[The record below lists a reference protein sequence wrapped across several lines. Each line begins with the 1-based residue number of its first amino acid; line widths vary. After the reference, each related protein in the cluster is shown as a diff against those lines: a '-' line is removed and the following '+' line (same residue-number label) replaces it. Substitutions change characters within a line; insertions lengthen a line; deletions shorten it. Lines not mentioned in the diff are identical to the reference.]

1 MENTEGVALLN
12 RRIIEENIF
21 KILMLIS
28 LAIVIGSLVIIVGI
42 VVINGFPALSV
53 DMLTQTPTG
62 RYYLGQGGGGILN
75 AILGSLLLAL
85 PATLIAYLVGL
96 AIALYL
102 QRDFINPKL
111 AGFIRFTLDVLW
123 GIPSIIYGVF
133 CFMIMIMLGMR
144 ASLLM
149 GIVALTLLEIP
160 IITRYMDEAIS
171 MVPRGLKE
179 SAYSLGSTKF
189 ETAFRVIRRQAFPG
203 ILAGVLLGL
212 GRGIGDAA
220 SILFTAG
227 SPSDIP
233 TSIFDPTAALPT
245 IIFKFYTSSIP
256 VVRERAYAAA
266 FILLMIV
273 LTISVLSRLL
283 TRRFKKHVIK

>member
-1 MENTEGVALLN
+1 VAILN

-21 KILMLIS
+21 KILMLAS
-28 LAIVIGSLVIIVGI
+28 LAVVLGSLVIIVGL
-42 VVINGFPALSV
+42 VVINGVPALSIE
-53 DMLTQTPTG
+53 MLTQTPSG
-62 RYYLGQGGGGILN
+62 KYYLGQGGGGILN
-75 AILGSLLLAL
+75 AILGSLFLAL
-85 PATLIAYLVGL
+85 PATAIAYLIGL

-102 QRDFINPKL
+102 QRDFLNPW
-111 AGFIRFTLDVLW
+111 ASGFIRFTLDVLW

-133 CFMIMIMLGMR
+133 CFMFMIMLGMR
-144 ASLLM
+144 ASLLV
-149 GIVALTLLEIP
+149 GIIALTLLEIP
-160 IITRYMDEAIS
+160 IITRYIDEAIS
-171 MVPRGLKE
+171 MVPSGLKE

-189 ETAFRVIRRQAFPG
+189 ETATKVIRRQAFPG

-245 IIFKFYTSSIP
+245 IIFKFYTSSIT
-256 VVRERAYAAA
+256 VVRQRAYAAA

-273 LTISVLSRLL
+273 LAISIISRLL
-283 TRRFKKHVIK
+283 TRRFRKHVIK